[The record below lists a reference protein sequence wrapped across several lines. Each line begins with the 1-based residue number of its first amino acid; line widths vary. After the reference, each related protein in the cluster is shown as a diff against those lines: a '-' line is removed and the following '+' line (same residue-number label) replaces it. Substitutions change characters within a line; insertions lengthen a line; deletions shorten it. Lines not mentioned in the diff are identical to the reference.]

1 MSFREKSAWISFLS
15 ILLVFGIYFSGIAM
29 AMAGHV
35 EYSNVVRMFFKLIG
49 LFIVLE
55 IVLHVTV
62 AVRAPREARAPED
75 ERERLIGLKADRV
88 AAYVLSVGALAGIF
102 PLHLGADA
110 RDLAHLVLLAFVIAQ
125 LAKYGTAIVLHRRD
139 A

>member
-15 ILLVFGIYFSGIAM
+15 ILLVFGIYFSGIGM
-29 AMAGHV
+29 AMAGRV
-35 EYSNVVRMFFKLIG
+35 EYSDVVRLFFKLVG

-55 IVLHVTV
+55 IVLHAIV
-62 AVRAPREARAPED
+62 AVRAPREARRED

-88 AAYVLSVGALAGIF
+88 AAYVLSIGALVGIF
-102 PLHLGADA
+102 PIHLGANV
-110 RDLAHLVLLAFVIAQ
+110 RDLAHAVLLAIVIAH
-125 LAKYGTAIVLHRRD
+125 LAKYATAIVLHRRD

>member
-15 ILLVFGIYFSGIAM
+15 ILLVFGIYFSGVGM
-29 AMAGHV
+29 AMAGHI
-35 EYSNVVRMFFKLIG
+35 EYSDVVRMFFKLVG
-49 LFIVLE
+49 LLIFLE
-55 IVLHVTV
+55 IVLHGIV
-62 AVRAPREARAPED
+62 ALRAPREARTPED

-88 AAYVLSVGALAGIF
+88 AAYVLSLGALASIF

-110 RDLAHLVLLAFVIAQ
+110 RDLAHAVLLAIVVAH